1 MRNTRRGVLRLGRD
15 ICRRIR
21 HVGPGVT
28 PSLLFKACGRGY
40 HAAMRCVIVMDPV
53 STVLVNEDTT
63 FALMLELEARGH
75 RVDHCLVQDV
85 HMRDGRVHAAVRRAR
100 SSREAQPPVQLGAA
114 ELVCLD
120 DVDLVFI
127 RKDPPFD
134 EHYLWLTLLLGAGAI
149 GAALFAIVDAVRTP
163 IATTPPPAPVEQS
176 APLDPLQLLESGK
189 APVDLFL
196 AGPQPAVVPDTDA
209 GSR

>member
-1 MRNTRRGVLRLGRD
+1 VRPWLLLLLLLLLALEPPAVVRRG
-15 ICRRIR
+15 
-21 HVGPGVT
+21 
-28 PSLLFKACGRGY
+28 
-40 HAAMRCVIVMDPV
+40 
-53 STVLVNEDTT
+53 
-63 FALMLELEARGH
+63 
-75 RVDHCLVQDV
+75 
-85 HMRDGRVHAAVRRAR
+85 
-100 SSREAQPPVQLGAA
+100 RERP
-114 ELVCLD
+114 
-120 DVDLVFI
+120 I
-127 RKDPPFD
+127 
-134 EHYLWLTLLLGAGAI
+134 WLTLLLGAGAI